1 MSSVANKRGID
12 EIRVMMWWSQWR
24 D

>member
-1 MSSVANKRGID
+1 MSSVTNKRRID